1 MSAVKSKVRLPVS
14 WDVAANAIESVVE
27 DESHDLEVIQRD
39 NGYLEVRGPRGVT
52 MYVHIRVEGP
62 QSTVVSVVA
71 KQSRRLLPVGRASHI
86 DRVINNFLVD
96 VRHHATDS
104 RRYAFQPDHALSM

>member
-14 WDVAANAIESVVE
+14 WDVASNAIESVVE

-39 NGYLEVRGPRGVT
+39 NGYLEVRGPKGVT

-62 QSTVVSVVA
+62 RSTVVSVVA
-71 KQSRRLLPVGRASHI
+71 RQPRRLLPVSRGPRVT
-86 DRVINNFLVD
+86 RVINDFLAD
-96 VRHHATDS
+96 VRHHATSS
-104 RRYAFQPDHALSM
+104 RRYMLHQDHVLPV